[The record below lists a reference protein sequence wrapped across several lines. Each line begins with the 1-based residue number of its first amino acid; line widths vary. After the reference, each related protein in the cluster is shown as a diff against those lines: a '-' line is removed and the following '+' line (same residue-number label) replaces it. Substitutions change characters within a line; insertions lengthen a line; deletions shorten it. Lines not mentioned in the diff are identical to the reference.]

1 MTTETDSHE
10 LPADVSFPKTL
21 RITVEDVDAMFDRA
35 RGDAAGD
42 GVADEAVRSFA
53 SVADIRSLLTDRR
66 LEVLRAIMDEPPE
79 SITVLAE
86 RLERNYADVHG
97 DVQVLANHHI
107 VYFETEGRS
116 KRPVVP
122 YERVHLD
129 IELAGGSKRGTAP
142 A

>member
-53 SVADIRSLLTDRR
+53 SVADIHSLLTDRR

-79 SITVLAE
+79 SITALAE
-86 RLERNYADVHG
+86 RLERNYADVH
-97 DVQVLANHHI
+97 VLATHHI